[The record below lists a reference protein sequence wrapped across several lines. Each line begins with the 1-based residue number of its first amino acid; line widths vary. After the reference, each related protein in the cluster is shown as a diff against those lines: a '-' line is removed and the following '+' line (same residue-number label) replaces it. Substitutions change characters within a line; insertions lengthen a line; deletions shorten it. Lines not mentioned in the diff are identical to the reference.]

1 MKRLAILLSLL
12 FVSFIALMLGS
23 KSKPRVKI
31 SHDHE
36 GELDEN
42 MTGPKGEDIF
52 IGAGGGRYF
61 MKDDRKI
68 YVGYK
73 TKKPHL

>member
-12 FVSFIALMLGS
+12 FVSFIALVLGS
-23 KSKPRVKI
+23 EGKKRVKI

-42 MTGPKGEDIF
+42 MSGPKGEDIY

-61 MKDDRKI
+61 IKEDKKI

-73 TKKPHL
+73 TKKAHL